1 MRISG
6 LLIWLMIASGLLG
19 QSDKIFESGNAAFGE
34 GNYVSAISE
43 YSKLLDQGYSSPEL
57 LYNVG
62 TSYLHLDQ
70 LGKAVLYL
78 EKAHLAEPSDK
89 LINQNLVLAR
99 DRVDTAVIEVPD
111 FVLFR
116 AWKSLSGFLSPLIW
130 FILSLLAGVVIVLGV
145 CKWRLGTDNKLRV
158 KGFSLM
164 IIGAVILII
173 FHLAGRSSYAQLKDN
188 SMAIVVRDT
197 ALYEAADERS
207 EEFEALSEGVKVK
220 IFDELD
226 EWYRVS
232 LVNKEIGW
240 VTKQSV
246 QRVNE
251 TEFAE

>member
-1 MRISG
+1 M
-6 LLIWLMIASGLLG
+6 MASGLLG
-19 QSDKIFESGNAAFGE
+19 QSEKIFESGNAAFGE

-89 LINQNLVLAR
+89 QVNQNLALAR

-111 FVLFR
+111 FILFR
-116 AWKSLSGFLSPLIW
+116 AWKSLSGLLSPIMW
-130 FILSLLAGVVIVLGV
+130 FILSLLAGVAIVFGV
-145 CKWRLGTDNKLRV
+145 YRWRLGTDNKMKV

-164 IIGAVILII
+164 IIGAMMLLL
-173 FHLAGRSSYAQLKDN
+173 FHFAGRSSYAQLKDN
-188 SMAIVVRDT
+188 SVAIVVRNT
-197 ALYEAADERS
+197 SLYEAADKRS
-207 EEFEALSEGVKVK
+207 GELEVLSEGVKVK

-226 EWYRVS
+226 EWCRVS

-240 VTKQSV
+240 VTKESI

-251 TEFAE
+251 TVSAQ